1 MAKAFEER
9 HQRYGEYQT
18 IQKKY
23 LDDVLDYLQ
32 GEIKAD
38 ALPPK
43 LRELAKELKK
53 YTNDL
58 KQEFGEMLPT
68 TDPIKYLLSSN
79 IDKYMR
85 RSFAMFTNSSFQPGR
100 EAVLNAKEFVKDL
113 IRKDSGLFRQAEEAF
128 PDQPIA
134 KAIDDYAELK
144 VADIMHTARYELDD
158 PFRALEKIAKKLNLD
173 DLKIVTGE
181 EVPVA
186 LRKLLG
192 EEKNLKSSLL
202 LDNRKHDSQHT
213 TKRSIDE
220 IAKIGFRRWLVSL
233 EVLKKL

>member
-1 MAKAFEER
+1 
-9 HQRYGEYQT
+9 
-18 IQKKY
+18 
-23 LDDVLDYLQ
+23 
-32 GEIKAD
+32 
-38 ALPPK
+38 
-43 LRELAKELKK
+43 
-53 YTNDL
+53 
-58 KQEFGEMLPT
+58 
-68 TDPIKYLLSSN
+68 
-79 IDKYMR
+79 
-85 RSFAMFTNSSFQPGR
+85 MFTNSSFQPGR

-128 PDQPIA
+128 PDEPIA

-202 LDNRKHDSQHT
+202 QT
-213 TKRSIDE
+213 TGNIIASTQQKRALDE
-220 IAKIGFRRWLVSL
+220 IAKMGLEGGWLFRSAEEALGKGKILNPARLDDIKTQGFLPNDAIGMFGTPELIRQLGGYSIFDSALKYKIYQNILAFKAMVQGAKLARQ
-233 EVLKKL
+233 EVGK